1 MQIDTTSLDYH
12 QIKSIECLPN
22 MVWIEGENVKVHS
35 KNPLT
40 LTLIWKTSPLTY
52 TWQQIFGEGNLSQEH
67 NLEETAIGNPWQ
79 TLYKF

>member
-52 TWQQIFGEGNLSQEH
+52 T
-67 NLEETAIGNPWQ
+67 
-79 TLYKF
+79 